1 MNTVM
6 DPRESFFKSRVTG
19 LMSKPTVVKILNK
32 PPMKKKKKKIDTVDA
47 MLVKKVEM
55 VTP

>member
-1 MNTVM
+1 M

-32 PPMKKKKKKIDTVDA
+32 PPMKKKKKKVDTVEVSSVQKA
-47 MLVKKVEM
+47 EFL
-55 VTP
+55 TP